1 MNFAFA
7 FAVLFCIQIIMW
19 TKDPAMARPEITIPN
34 NVEISQRPKLRLGD
48 IAVIRGAN
56 SELLSLLNNFVLRE
70 DSRGLLLSQHLE
82 SAEILKKIK
91 DNLEI
96 TEFLRHSNPTF
107 KIPTRIDIGF
117 SQLLISKEEIE
128 RKIKNFLSVRCV
140 DCEYRLNI
148 QTIPEPGSREW
159 EPEFEQMTAKGG
171 LLLPLRDLENRP
183 KKWISGQ
190 IHISKLTP
198 TATRLIQQGE
208 RFTRDDLVMS
218 PNDITFSKDNIL
230 RVEDLVGQ
238 IAVRTLSVGS
248 IVGSADCRKEP
259 AAQKGQIA
267 KGLIGDESFEIS
279 VNVEIQESGFIG
291 DIVKVK
297 SIENNKYFSAQ
308 IVEKGVVKLQ

>member
-1 MNFAFA
+1 MKFAFA
-7 FAVLFCIQIIMW
+7 ILFCIQIIMW

-48 IAVIRGAN
+48 IAIIRGAN
-56 SELLSLLNNFVLRE
+56 SELLVLLNNLVLRD

-91 DNLEI
+91 DQLEVS
-96 TEFLRHSNPTF
+96 EFLRHANPAF
-107 KIPTRIDIGF
+107 KIPTRINIGF
-117 SQLLISKEEIE
+117 SQALISKEEIE
-128 RKIKNFLSVRCV
+128 RKIKNFLSIRCMG
-140 DCEYRLNI
+140 CEFRVSI

-198 TATRLIQQGE
+198 TTTRLIQQGE

-218 PNDITFSKDNIL
+218 MNDITFSKDNIL
-230 RVEDLVGQ
+230 RAEDLVGQ

-248 IVGSADCRKEP
+248 IVGSTDCRKEP

-267 KGLIGDESFEIS
+267 KGLLGDENFEIA
-279 VNVEIQESGFIG
+279 VNVEIQENGFVG
-291 DIVKVK
+291 DIIKVK